1 MVAISLYKG
10 NLHRAPNPFRQW
22 LMPTPEISLKDFK
35 TLLHRRSR
43 ALSRLQS
50 TNDTTSNPNPNPNPN
65 PNLDHSGREQ
75 HQSAGY
81 LEDIG
86 KVGSALKVYVE
97 KPVGELAIANDD
109 ENGKKGSM
117 GVDDFLVGVS
127 GESVALDVDEAKA
140 VIKGTAVFLIIMR
153 DNLNEINDALF

>member
-1 MVAISLYKG
+1 MVAISLYKC

-50 TNDTTSNPNPNPNPN
+50 TNDTTSN

-140 VIKGTAVFLIIMR
+140 VVPKNHSNAAGDGFKRKSRCRLRRNIH
-153 DNLNEINDALF
+153 